1 MSKYSTMKARPS
13 NERKYELIRAPIITE
28 KSTLLSEHNQVSF
41 RVPLDANKLEI
52 KQAVEKRFDVKVE
65 DVRTLNVSGK
75 LKRQGRHIGRR
86 AAWKKAIVTLKQG
99 DRIELVEGV

>member
-1 MSKYSTMKARPS
+1 MTNSKRILVHPLM
-13 NERKYELIRAPIITE
+13 TE
-28 KSTLLSEHNQVSF
+28 KMVLLQDERNQYGFVVT
-41 RVPLDANKLEI
+41 RDANKLEI